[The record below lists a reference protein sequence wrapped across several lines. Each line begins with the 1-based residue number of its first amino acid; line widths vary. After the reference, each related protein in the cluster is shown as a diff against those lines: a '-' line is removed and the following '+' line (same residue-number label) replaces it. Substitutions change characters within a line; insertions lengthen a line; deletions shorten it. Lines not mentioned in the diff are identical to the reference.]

1 MTYFILF
8 VAFVVV
14 IAVVASASAKDEPA
28 AAAANPSASAKQE
41 PAAAAAS
48 PSASAKQ
55 ERAGYMA
62 RLEQHLRESD
72 VETARIKKTIPN
84 STSLETV
91 EAAIRDYERL
101 LVAVKAARQELSPG
115 FKRFLS
121 EHEDGRRNLE
131 LSWADGSSPKI
142 KQNRPDAKAAHWL
155 RAIMAAAHG

>member
-1 MTYFILF
+1 LTYFILV

-28 AAAANPSASAKQE
+28 AAAAN
-41 PAAAAAS
+41 

-101 LVAVKAARQELSPG
+101 FQPDVIVAGLRGRARPRGATASYAL
-115 FKRFLS
+115 
-121 EHEDGRRNLE
+121 
-131 LSWADGSSPKI
+131 
-142 KQNRPDAKAAHWL
+142 AKAGM
-155 RAIMAAAHG
+155 RVVAIEAC